1 WFVFSSR
8 GRHTRFSRD
17 WSSDVCSSDLS
28 PPRDAGH
35 RGQILEPLPVGST
48 TRGKASGGFGGFSHG
63 NNPTGTGPGG
73 SRDSGNAGVSHDEH
87 MLPTEKQD
95 FSYSEI
101 GKSQC
106 AAATRPALAHSTFR
120 YCPRRSP
127 TVPRG
132 RGHRTPAA
140 WACECRVRRKAA
152 T

>member
-73 SRDSGNAGVSHDEH
+73 SRDSGNAGVSHR
-87 MLPTEKQD
+87 
-95 FSYSEI
+95 SEERRV
-101 GKSQC
+101 GK
-106 AAATRPALAHSTFR
+106 
-120 YCPRRSP
+120 
-127 TVPRG
+127 
-132 RGHRTPAA
+132 
-140 WACECRVRRKAA
+140 ECRWRSSPATIRKRRDD
-152 T
+152 